1 MSTQQISQFTDN
13 LDRFGPDL
21 VQWPADQIGDA
32 RRLLATSAAARA
44 ALDDAVHIAAR
55 LQRPAP
61 DVNALKARILAAARA
76 GRQVLRDNVVP
87 FRVQPMVTR
96 AAMALAA
103 SLVFGLFVGW
113 TGMISD
119 PLSNSGGDD
128 LDGSTIQALIVGD
141 NYDS

>member
-1 MSTQQISQFTDN
+1 MSPQQIYQFTDD

-21 VQWPADQIGDA
+21 SLWPADRLGDA
-32 RRLLATSAAARA
+32 SRLLATSATARA
-44 ALDDAVHIAAR
+44 LLDDAVRIAGR
-55 LQRPAP
+55 LARPAP
-61 DVNALKARILAAARA
+61 EVSALKARILAAARA
-76 GRQVLRDNVVP
+76 GGQAMRDNVVP
-87 FRVQPMVTR
+87 FRARPIVTR
-96 AAMALAA
+96 AGMALAA

>member
-1 MSTQQISQFTDN
+1 MNTPQINQFTAN

-21 VQWPADQIGDA
+21 GLWPADQREDA
-32 RRLLATSAAARA
+32 QRLLATSGAARA

-55 LQRPAP
+55 LQQPAP
-61 DVNALKARILAAARA
+61 DISALKVRILAAARA
-76 GRQVLRDNVVP
+76 SSQALRDNVVP
-87 FRVQPMVTR
+87 FRARPIVTR
-96 AAMALAA
+96 AVMALAA

-119 PLSNSGGDD
+119 PLSNGGGDD